1 MVDGSRINM
10 IVGVGQIELYI
21 PESGSLKSK
30 RFVLKSIKT
39 RIRNKFNVSIA
50 EIENNDKWQRATI
63 GVAIVSNDK
72 KIVDST
78 LNQIMQFIETDVRLE
93 IVDHSIEIY

>member
-1 MVDGSRINM
+1 MF
-10 IVGVGQIELYI
+10 VGVSQIEFFI

-39 RIRNKFNVSIA
+39 KIRNKFNVSVA
-50 EIENNDKWQRATI
+50 EVENNDKWQRSTF

-72 KIVDST
+72 KIIDST
-78 LNQIMQFIETDVRLE
+78 LNQILNLIEDDGRVEVIDYGTE
-93 IVDHSIEIY
+93 IF

>member
-1 MVDGSRINM
+1 MF
-10 IVGVGQIELYI
+10 VGVGQVELYI

-39 RIRNKFNVSIA
+39 KIRNKFNVSIA
-50 EIENNDKWQRATI
+50 EIENNDKWQRSSLGLA
-63 GVAIVSNDK
+63 VVSNDR

-78 LNQIMQFIETDVRLE
+78 LNQVFNFIESDFRVE
-93 IVDHSIEIY
+93 VIDHSIEIF

>member
-1 MVDGSRINM
+1 M

>member
-1 MVDGSRINM
+1 MF
-10 IVGVGQIELYI
+10 VGVGQVELYI

-39 RIRNKFNVSIA
+39 KLRNKFNVSVA
-50 EIENNDKWQRATI
+50 EIDNNDKWQRASL
-63 GVAIVSNDK
+63 GVAVVSNER

-78 LNQIMQFIETDVRLE
+78 LNQVINFIESEVRVE
-93 IVDHSIEIY
+93 VIDHSIEIF